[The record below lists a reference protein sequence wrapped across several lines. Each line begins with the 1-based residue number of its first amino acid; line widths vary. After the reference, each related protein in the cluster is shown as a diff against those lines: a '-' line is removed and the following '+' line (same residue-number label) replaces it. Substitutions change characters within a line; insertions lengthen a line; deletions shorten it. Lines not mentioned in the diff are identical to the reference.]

1 MAKKPYKKPSV
12 KTRKA
17 GRPKLMNERI
27 PLVIHVPKALKQELV
42 KSAKK
47 QDLPISAFCRGVLA
61 GRLKAVSA

>member
-1 MAKKPYKKPSV
+1 
-12 KTRKA
+12 
-17 GRPKLMNERI
+17 MNERI